1 MILPTEKIKYCRFP
15 KLIIFQCIYHY
26 LRYSLSYRD
35 IEEIM
40 KERGI
45 SVDHS
50 TIQDWVVRHAV
61 LFEKS
66 IHKKKRT
73 TKKSWR
79 MDETYIKVNGKWK
92 YLYRAVDEDGDTIDF
107 LLTARRDTRAAKRF
121 LQRAIKNNGTPEK
134 VTIDGSASNKKAL
147 IKMNKQLKQEG
158 KEEIEIQTKKYLNN
172 IVEQDHRGIKR
183 ITNAML
189 GFKNFHSAQKTIRGI
204 EIVRMIKKGQIL
216 DSQKVPFHTF
226 CALAA

>member
-1 MILPTEKIKYCRFP
+1 M
-15 KLIIFQCIYHY
+15 
-26 LRYSLSYRD
+26 
-35 IEEIM
+35 
-40 KERGI
+40 
-45 SVDHS
+45 
-50 TIQDWVVRHAV
+50 
-61 LFEKS
+61 
-66 IHKKKRT
+66 
-73 TKKSWR
+73 
-79 MDETYIKVNGKWK
+79 
-92 YLYRAVDEDGDTIDF
+92 
-107 LLTARRDTRAAKRF
+107 
-121 LQRAIKNNGTPEK
+121 
-134 VTIDGSASNKKAL
+134 

-216 DSQKVPFHTF
+216 DSQKVLFHTF